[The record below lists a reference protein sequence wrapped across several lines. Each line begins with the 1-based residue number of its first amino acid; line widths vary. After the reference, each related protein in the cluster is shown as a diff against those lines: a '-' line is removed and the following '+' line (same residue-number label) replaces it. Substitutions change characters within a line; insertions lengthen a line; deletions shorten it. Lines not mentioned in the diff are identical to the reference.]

1 MFNLENKITWKE
13 LAPSLQAMFKTLQS
27 QITDVKNEVNNI
39 NVSLGDIND
48 HLTQIDNSITN
59 IEGDITNINNDIS
72 EINNNIE
79 EVTNITNNITG
90 MFATG
95 EQGQVVKI
103 DAENNGLFA
112 DDNFHKMN
120 VFDNN
125 EDITSFKDSFNYDIN
140 MQEIFNTWQQNRSM
154 NKSIYNLWLFHG
166 SETEYKNFVYKNTTD
181 NNWQYNPDGGYLD
194 MLVNQTVYSTF
205 ISLNNYQANTSVE
218 IYCDIVD
225 KEDDDF
231 ISFVFGY
238 EDGAG
243 ENEYY
248 TLEYTITGNHTNQS
262 HYSSFITYNF
272 AQEDCTPL
280 LLQNLDSKYQNSIS
294 KYLTKLKIEKNTSS
308 IKVYRTYFYS
318 TERECLDAPYYYSG
332 EYKIPTSKP
341 SDWSQV
347 KYDRIKRMFGNS
359 KIGFGTTSWNCK
371 FKVLNSNISDLV
383 GGSLIYDLQGDTIQK
398 YDNGW
403 VVDTAKPSDEIPERT
418 FLYNEFTNKF
428 YFYYYKQNFVQI
440 RGGYST

>member
-39 NVSLGDIND
+39 NISLGDIND

-125 EDITSFKDSFNYDIN
+125 SDITSFKDSFNYDLN
-140 MQEIFNTWQQNRSM
+140 MQEIFNNWQQNRVCSE
-154 NKSIYNLWLFHG
+154 SIVTNGFFDSYND
-166 SETEYKNFVYKNTTD
+166 TPPVKNDKD
-181 NNWQYNPDGGYLD
+181 PNWRYDSGRIIMSLNS
-194 MLVNQTVYSTF
+194 TVYSMF
-205 ISLNNYQANTSVE
+205 ISLNEYQPNINIELLVE
-218 IYCDIVD
+218 GLD
-225 KEDDDF
+225 KNDDDCVS
-231 ISFVFGY
+231 IIFGY
-238 EDGAG
+238 KDQAG
-243 ENEYY
+243 EEFD
-248 TLEYTITGNHTNQS
+248 TLEAIINGGATHNQ
-262 HYSSFITYNF
+262 HKHNLAITYSFAQKDSVNLVTSPKTDNTFDNVYDRSNF
-272 AQEDCTPL
+272 AKIRIVKDT
-280 LLQNLDSKYQNSIS
+280 SKI
-294 KYLTKLKIEKNTSS
+294 
-308 IKVYRTYFYS
+308 VAYRTYWYE
-318 TERECLDAPYYYSG
+318 TEKEATDADYKLNI
-332 EYKIPTSKP
+332 EYTLPILKP
-341 SDWSQV
+341 DNLTQDQYNNM
-347 KYDRIKRMFGNS
+347 KEMFGYS
-359 KIGFGTTSWNCK
+359 KIGFGTLSWNCA
-371 FKVLNSNISDLV
+371 FKVLKSNVADLLGNSI
-383 GGSLIYDLQGDTIQK
+383 IYDLKKDIKQQ
-398 YDNGW
+398 YDSDDGW
-403 VVDTAKPSDEIPERT
+403 ITASTKPSDEIVERT

-440 RGGYST
+440 KGGYST

>member
-39 NVSLGDIND
+39 NISLGDIND

-125 EDITSFKDSFNYDIN
+125 SDITSFKESFNYDLN

-154 NKSIYNLWLFHG
+154 NKILIDLGLFDDG
-166 SETEYKNFVYKNTTD
+166 SSNTNYVQKNTKD
-181 NNWQYNPDGGYLD
+181 SNWKYTGGYIQMSL
-194 MLVNQTVYSTF
+194 NQTSYCTF
-205 ISLNNYQANTSVE
+205 ISLKEYQYKLDIEVIVTAIEVQDD
-218 IYCDIVD
+218 DIVS
-225 KEDDDF
+225 
-231 ISFVFGY
+231 IVIGY
-238 EDGAG
+238 EDGPG

-248 TLEYTITGNHTNQS
+248 TLEYSITGNHQNGSYGRPQVI
-262 HYSSFITYNF
+262 YSSFLTYNL
-272 AQEDCTPL
+272 AQNGCKIL
-280 LLQNLDSKYQNSIS
+280 LSQTKSSEFSNS
-294 KYLTKLKIEKNTSS
+294 
-308 IKVYRTYFYS
+308 
-318 TERECLDAPYYYSG
+318 P
-332 EYKIPTSKP
+332 SKP
-341 SDWSQV
+341 TTKICSFMVQW
-347 KYDRIKRMFGNS
+347 DRERLFFPTVLRKNAWKRAVLLFTSALRDCLIPWPAMRTVFGVR
-359 KIGFGTTSWNCK
+359 KK
-371 FKVLNSNISDLV
+371 H
-383 GGSLIYDLQGDTIQK
+383 
-398 YDNGW
+398 
-403 VVDTAKPSDEIPERT
+403 PSFSAIFIPA
-418 FLYNEFTNKF
+418 
-428 YFYYYKQNFVQI
+428 I
-440 RGGYST
+440 C